1 MRISFRMGDT
11 IAYLNVSENGTFA
24 YSTADLPGGLWKF
37 RAKKYESIEY
47 IACYGKHS
55 MRGLV
60 PASNTFSDIMAN
72 CLNFMEVS

>member
-1 MRISFRMGDT
+1 MRISFYLDST
-11 IAYLNVSENGTFA
+11 IVYLNVSENGTFA

-47 IACYGKHS
+47 IAHYGKHS

-60 PASNTFSDIMAN
+60 PASNTFSDIMDN
-72 CLNFMEVS
+72 CLNFLEVL